1 MLAAGA
7 ALGLG
12 GSLLKKGPKIPTY
25 KPVDQTKEQEAA
37 IAANLASFDQARQL
51 ADQTTAADQDRLDSM
66 LARTMPNY
74 RELLSGAGSAV
85 QNMIAGQL
93 PMADQQMIMRRAA
106 ERGTSMG
113 LGGSAAG
120 RNLTARDLGL
130 SSLQMTQAG
139 LGAFNQLSSNL
150 RQNYM
155 VNPMSTSSMYVSP
168 SQRIA
173 NSIQENQFA
182 YNALVGKRQSDAAN
196 SFGNKLAGFAST
208 AGGMMMGAGL
218 QGMMAPAAAAAN
230 PGTVGAANAGNAGFF
245 SRMRSSIGGMFGM
258 SGTPQSDTLNSSGM
272 PNWATS

>member
-1 MLAAGA
+1 MGLGMLVAAGA

-12 GSLLKKGPKIPTY
+12 GSLLKKKPKIPKYT
-25 KPVDQTKEQEAA
+25 PVNQQAEQEAA
-37 IAANLASFDQARQL
+37 IAGNLASFGKASEL
-51 ADQTTAADQDRLDSM
+51 ADITAQADQDRLDSI

-74 RELLSGAGSAV
+74 RELISGAGSAV

-106 ERGTSMG
+106 ERGASMG

-182 YNALVGKRQSDAAN
+182 YNALVSKRQSDAAN
-196 SFGNKLAGFAST
+196 SWQSRVGNFMSS
-208 AGGMMMGAGL
+208 AGGMMMGAGF
-218 QGMMAPAAAAAN
+218 QSAMTPAAAAAPTFGGTGGYPTTRYTGGVN
-230 PGTVGAANAGNAGFF
+230 P
-245 SRMRSSIGGMFGM
+245 IGGQYDPLTHSTVNPAAGGFI
-258 SGTPQSDTLNSSGM
+258 PKF
-272 PNWATS
+272 